1 MANNYFVSGQ
11 WNAIC
16 DSCGKR
22 YKIRDL
28 RKRWDGLLVCE
39 KDYELDHPQK
49 YLRVRETGQAVPI
62 IRDEPQD
69 NFKFVCDIVSI
80 QPLAEWGTAGCATV
94 GQISPIFIQHGDS
107 FISGIGIAGIAIPGY
122 WSTIPGSFCYTDS
135 VALPNY
141 GFASCMIAETP

>member
-22 YKIRDL
+22 YKISEL
-28 RKRWDGLLVCE
+28 KKRWDGLLVCE

-69 NFKFVCDIVSI
+69 EFKNVCDFAGISGYASWAV
-80 QPLAEWGTAGCATV
+80 AGCAV
-94 GQISPIFIQHGDS
+94 AGNAIDIDLLISLYDLNAVAGYCVADNNFCNLPRDRFIY
-107 FISGIGIAGIAIPGY
+107 F
-122 WSTIPGSFCYTDS
+122 
-135 VALPNY
+135 
-141 GFASCMIAETP
+141 